1 MKKNIQK
8 GECGMK
14 KYLMGTWVEGWREA
28 KAQNL
33 TFIVTEDCNLRCK
46 YCYVTHKSSNARM
59 TFETVKKFIDYIF
72 KIKRNEQHAVILD
85 FIGGEPFL
93 EIDLIDQ
100 ICDYFKI
107 KAFELN
113 DEWYWNY
120 RINVC
125 TNGVNYNAE
134 KIQNFIKKNH
144 MKLSVTISIDGIKE
158 KHDMQRVFPD
168 GRGSYDAVMKNVPLW
183 LNEFVGST
191 KVTFSSDDL
200 KYLKDSIIHLWNI
213 GINEVA
219 ANVVFE
225 DVWKENDDIIF
236 EQQLKQLADYV
247 IENELYDKYQ
257 CTLFVDSI
265 GFPETEDSLN
275 QTSCGAGI
283 MLALGVD
290 GKIYPCQRY
299 YPDSLNKREGYV
311 LGDIEH
317 GLDKNRLRVFG
328 TVAKKYQCS
337 EKCQKCE
344 VASGC
349 MYCQAFSYDDADT
362 DTNFQRATYICK
374 MHKARVRAN
383 NYYFAKL
390 RNIKGI
396 RAERGEFEKNMYF
409 ILGDNYISYC
419 SYLNEANKQ
428 KTMSENIIKK
438 GLEYCHNNF
447 YKPIFVHFKG
457 ERFVRQAE
465 YDSYEILHI
474 VPSDFCMNNEI
485 YPNEDYIIVVS
496 PKNILDLEKWNG
508 KCKNVIF
515 NICEEEMENLSQYI
529 TKCYEYTD
537 RINLNIQ
544 NITSKFNYFLYKKEL
559 KRIADF
565 IIEENINN
573 GKEKEINVLTDI
585 LWLEEHEGC
594 KAGEKNLT
602 YAPDGKL
609 YICPAY
615 YSQGM
620 EEIGDV
626 GSVNILNQ
634 QLYSVKYFPICQNCD
649 TYQCERCVYINKLY
663 TGEVNVSPEF
673 QCKKAHIERMI
684 SLYIQSEIE
693 KSGEVL
699 HHLDKIEYLDPYSC
713 LKHNSELIGMSV
725 GDDLNE

>member
-1 MKKNIQK
+1 M
-8 GECGMK
+8 
-14 KYLMGTWVEGWREA
+14 
-28 KAQNL
+28 
-33 TFIVTEDCNLRCK
+33 
-46 YCYVTHKSSNARM
+46 
-59 TFETVKKFIDYIF
+59 
-72 KIKRNEQHAVILD
+72 
-85 FIGGEPFL
+85 
-93 EIDLIDQ
+93 
-100 ICDYFKI
+100 
-107 KAFELN
+107 
-113 DEWYWNY
+113 
-120 RINVC
+120 
-125 TNGVNYNAE
+125 
-134 KIQNFIKKNH
+134 
-144 MKLSVTISIDGIKE
+144 
-158 KHDMQRVFPD
+158 
-168 GRGSYDAVMKNVPLW
+168 
-183 LNEFVGST
+183 
-191 KVTFSSDDL
+191 
-200 KYLKDSIIHLWNI
+200 
-213 GINEVA
+213 
-219 ANVVFE
+219 
-225 DVWKENDDIIF
+225 
-236 EQQLKQLADYV
+236 
-247 IENELYDKYQ
+247 
-257 CTLFVDSI
+257 
-265 GFPETEDSLN
+265 
-275 QTSCGAGI
+275 
-283 MLALGVD
+283 
-290 GKIYPCQRY
+290 
-299 YPDSLNKREGYV
+299 
-311 LGDIEH
+311 
-317 GLDKNRLRVFG
+317 
-328 TVAKKYQCS
+328 
-337 EKCQKCE
+337 
-344 VASGC
+344 
-349 MYCQAFSYDDADT
+349 
-362 DTNFQRATYICK
+362 
-374 MHKARVRAN
+374 
-383 NYYFAKL
+383 
-390 RNIKGI
+390 
-396 RAERGEFEKNMYF
+396 
-409 ILGDNYISYC
+409 
-419 SYLNEANKQ
+419 
-428 KTMSENIIKK
+428 
-438 GLEYCHNNF
+438 
-447 YKPIFVHFKG
+447 HFKG